1 MEGESNKDKKREA
14 DEPIRSDIPPTP
26 EEKRVPRFG

>member
-1 MEGESNKDKKREA
+1 MEKESNKERS